1 MVVIW
6 IPSLMRELTDGIDKI
21 ELQAITIRDAINQ
34 INQMYPRFKDRVLED
49 DSLKE
54 ELSVVVDGVVSDDK
68 LRHDI
73 ETAKEV
79 HILPFISGG

>member
-1 MVVIW
+1 
-6 IPSLMRELTDGIDKI
+6 MRELTDGIDKI